1 MALKKIATDSA
12 ESAYNP
18 IDMNTTALPVV
29 QISERQNQYVHI
41 RLPYRLQFTSPE
53 KVLIFGYILFDM
65 L

>member
-1 MALKKIATDSA
+1 
-12 ESAYNP
+12 
-18 IDMNTTALPVV
+18 MNTTVLPIQLPVV
-29 QISERQNQYVHI
+29 QISARQNRYVHI